1 MLIIEEWQNPEA
13 APENHQGNV
22 PDSAG
27 IERFV
32 AAEIKGKVERSIYDP
47 NKGLDVS
54 VDTSQKAALIKNS
67 IPCFIT
73 DDGMFLPLKKELGQ
87 KYDSFVRYLK
97 FPGQYRTSNLN
108 DFNVVAIFK
117 KDDKFFYSLCEKT
130 DQHDELDDYTTSYPM
145 IAWIPPQVLEIQG
158 TWEVAMAAFIGDAQ
172 ALAEEGDNGDYY
184 FFITNAEKMKV
195 VKNSLTSRDVNE
207 LPVLSV
213 TSNILTSFGEVVV
226 TSDDQIFMTEGSG
239 VE

>member
-1 MLIIEEWQNPEA
+1 
-13 APENHQGNV
+13 
-22 PDSAG
+22 
-27 IERFV
+27 
-32 AAEIKGKVERSIYDP
+32 
-47 NKGLDVS
+47 
-54 VDTSQKAALIKNS
+54 
-67 IPCFIT
+67 
-73 DDGMFLPLKKELGQ
+73 
-87 KYDSFVRYLK
+87 
-97 FPGQYRTSNLN
+97 
-108 DFNVVAIFK
+108 
-117 KDDKFFYSLCEKT
+117 
-130 DQHDELDDYTTSYPM
+130 
-145 IAWIPPQVLEIQG
+145 
-158 TWEVAMAAFIGDAQ
+158 MAAFIGDAQ

>member
-1 MLIIEEWQNPEA
+1 
-13 APENHQGNV
+13 
-22 PDSAG
+22 
-27 IERFV
+27 
-32 AAEIKGKVERSIYDP
+32 
-47 NKGLDVS
+47 
-54 VDTSQKAALIKNS
+54 
-67 IPCFIT
+67 
-73 DDGMFLPLKKELGQ
+73 
-87 KYDSFVRYLK
+87 
-97 FPGQYRTSNLN
+97 
-108 DFNVVAIFK
+108 
-117 KDDKFFYSLCEKT
+117 
-130 DQHDELDDYTTSYPM
+130 
-145 IAWIPPQVLEIQG
+145 
-158 TWEVAMAAFIGDAQ
+158 MAAFIGDAR